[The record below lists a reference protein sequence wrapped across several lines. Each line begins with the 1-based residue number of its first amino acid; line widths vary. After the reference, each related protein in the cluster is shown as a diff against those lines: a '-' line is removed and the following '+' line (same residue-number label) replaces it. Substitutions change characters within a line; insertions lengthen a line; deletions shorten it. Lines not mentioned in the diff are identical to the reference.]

1 VYILAVVGGDMIL
14 DTDPLCDMDKQ
25 WFISWNNILL
35 NSAVYTYVKSS
46 IQSFLHII
54 FINYATA
61 GGIDDR

>member
-1 VYILAVVGGDMIL
+1 MIL

-35 NSAVYTYVKSS
+35 NSSVYACVKSS

-54 FINYATA
+54 FIKSFNA
-61 GGIDDR
+61 GGKDDR